1 MINVGSKS
9 NTNNHD
15 LDLGLSDKS
24 NSKGQGDLFGN
35 IFMAISLKE
44 EDLGIKDLKIKN
56 TNSGNNLSLDSPNL
70 ESENLDLFFTEK
82 PQIQQKNKVLN
93 NKVEFNSNFKD
104 TTISNDENLNNLI
117 LNQKELI
124 NTPIKNQKE
133 LINTPIKNQ
142 NIKVVNLEKDK
153 NIEGNNKSN
162 FIEKNNFTNDK
173 NIYGSGINKNE
184 LLNESL
190 KSNIKVNLQKDYN
203 TKSELNLLQK
213 KIINNQ
219 NLSHKELENI
229 TPNFIDKKEIN
240 GKDFNNNN
248 FEQLKVDSKNFNENT
263 KVVTQ
268 DEIKIQFRQRNNNP
282 DFINI
287 NNNIK
292 ISGSSSEGFQNNN
305 SNNNFNNS
313 SHLSSLEKIND
324 INEMLDLADE
334 RWTENLV
341 NKLTKAK
348 SEKLTELELSLSPKR
363 LGKIKLLIN
372 IQDEKASVTIK
383 TENIATSLI
392 VTEQESKL
400 NQMFEQYGMRLANF
414 NSENFNN
421 NQGQN
426 NNHEN
431 NKHDLSNKEENNQEN
446 NKETDNN
453 DNEETLLNIRV

>member
-173 NIYGSGINKNE
+173 NIYGSEINKNE

-431 NKHDLSNKEENNQEN
+431 NKHDLSNKEENDQEN
-446 NKETDNN
+446 NEETDNN